1 MSYGYQPYSYQN
13 TYVAPSYAQR
23 GYAAPPQ
30 MQGQPAPMPQ
40 IQQQPIMQVP
50 SQPMPQPQMDM
61 PVQDIRFVT
70 SEEAKAFIVMPNT
83 RVLLIDRHGGIAHL
97 KTADNM
103 GQSATQMFRFEP
115 ITQDGVAQT
124 SQPQIDLGAY
134 VRREEIKQ
142 FGFVTMEQYNA
153 LAEEL
158 EALKKSLSAPKQN
171 TRGEPQKGGQQ

>member
-1 MSYGYQPYSYQN
+1 MSYGYNPYSYQN
-13 TYVAPSYAQR
+13 PFSMPNYAQR
-23 GYAAPPQ
+23 AYAPQ
-30 MQGQPAPMPQ
+30 QQPAPMPQ
-40 IQQQPIMQVP
+40 V
-50 SQPMPQPQMDM
+50 QPQQMPAQTAFPQTMDI

-83 RVLLIDRHGGIAHL
+83 RVLLIDRQGGVAHL

-115 ITQDGVAQT
+115 ITQDGAAQPP
-124 SQPQIDLGAY
+124 QPQIDLGAY
-134 VRREEIKQ
+134 VRREEILQ

-158 EALKKSLSAPKQN
+158 EALKKSLSAPKQ
-171 TRGEPQKGGQQ
+171 TIRGEAQKGGQQ